1 MNIDNNHTNEEQ
13 SKMYK
18 LIESLE
24 KNVQMILNKVNILNE
39 DMSYYQMNIQRI
51 KTTNSDIMDSVDQIN
66 SRVKN
71 IQLQMDMKSDS
82 NDEKT
87 LHIKSK
93 KMNDDEHKKIRIT
106 LNDMNDMNP
115 FSLLNLIMNK
125 NKDKINDEKKNKDD
139 KIEEYFDPNVE
150 YENLNVE
157 INNIEDLYKL
167 GDLYPKIM
175 NELKNEEYSE
185 ISKDENNNENEKSVN
200 DEDENNNE
208 NEKSVND
215 EDENNNENE
224 KSVNDEDENNNE
236 DENSD
241 DESYNEDENEDDE
254 NENENDD
261 DNNDDKENS
270 EIKKKKI
277 GVYELNG
284 KNYPLDLEKLHKLQ
298 EPLKRLI
305 NLVGME
311 KVKESVFNQ
320 LILILQNIVF
330 GGKHGMMHTVITGPP
345 GVGKTELGR
354 ILTDIFAATGITKG
368 NRIKIARRSDL
379 ISRYTGHTAPDIEKL
394 VSNCDVLFIDEAYSL
409 GSGNSE
415 EKDTFSVEAINTLN
429 QILSEKKD
437 ELVCIIAGYEEELN
451 KTIFSINPGLKRRF
465 ETTHHIEGYTP
476 LELSKIFMKM
486 LDEKTW
492 KTDLTIEKLEK
503 FFENNKEYFPHYAGD
518 IESLIKKCM
527 ESNAKRTLIK
537 NINEKR
543 LISIIDLEKGF
554 ESFKNNKKY
563 KINDKFSFSSIYC

>member
-185 ISKDENNNENEKSVN
+185 ISK
-200 DEDENNNE
+200 DENNNE